1 MKIELRKWGNSIG
14 FRIPSKVAQSWGI
27 DENSVVELT
36 EFSDKLIISK
46 KPTISTLDEM
56 LASIPESF
64 EYPDDV
70 ADFIDSEPQG
80 DELL

>member
-1 MKIELRKWGNSIG
+1 MIG
-14 FRIPSKVAQSWGI
+14 KKQ
-27 DENSVVELT
+27 VVL
-36 EFSDKLIISK
+36 
-46 KPTISTLDEM
+46 TLDEM
-56 LASIPESF
+56 LDSIPESF